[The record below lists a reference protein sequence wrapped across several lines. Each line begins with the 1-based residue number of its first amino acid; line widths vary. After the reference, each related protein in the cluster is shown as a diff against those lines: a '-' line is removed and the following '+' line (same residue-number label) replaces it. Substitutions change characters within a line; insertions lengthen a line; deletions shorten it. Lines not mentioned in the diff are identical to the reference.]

1 MIAHA
6 VTYGRLSNC
15 KGSVVRQIRT
25 GVDLHHSRQ
34 TSGNEKHAPFG
45 ESGGAVQLV
54 NGSRGTTALVLACV
68 QPFCAVNATAS
79 PDEVRLPGPKQT
91 IEL

>member
-1 MIAHA
+1 MVPGA
-6 VTYGRLSNC
+6 VTYGRFSDC

-25 GVDLHHSRQ
+25 GVDLHNSRQ

-54 NGSRGTTALVLACV
+54 NGSRGKAALTLACV
-68 QPFCAVNATAS
+68 QPVCAVNATAS